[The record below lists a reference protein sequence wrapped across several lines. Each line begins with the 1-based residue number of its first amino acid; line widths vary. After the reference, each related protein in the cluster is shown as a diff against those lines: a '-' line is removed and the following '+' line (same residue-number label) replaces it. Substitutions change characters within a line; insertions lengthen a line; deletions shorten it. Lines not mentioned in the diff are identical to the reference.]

1 MAEHAAGDGVDRE
14 FDFDPFSRA
23 RSREERR
30 NRCQPRHKKRVRKQE
45 VSARDQPAGTVEALH
60 RPRKRRDQ
68 EVIDAAAEVFYE
80 RGFADASVQD
90 VADELGILT
99 GSLYHYIETKEDL
112 LFRLLE
118 ELHDE
123 VQAILEEVA
132 AVEGLDPLQRL
143 ELYVRKQVLFNLE
156 NLPRVA
162 VYYNDYERLSP
173 DRRTQIVARRR
184 ALERYVTAVIEEAQ
198 SAGEANPELDARLL
212 SNFIHGAS
220 IWTYRWFRPAATPAK
235 RRSPTRA
242 ESSRSGA
249 SSA

>member
-1 MAEHAAGDGVDRE
+1 MSSTT
-14 FDFDPFSRA
+14 PKRA
-23 RSREERR
+23 R
-30 NRCQPRHKKRVRKQE
+30 KQQE
-45 VSARDQPAGTVEALH
+45 APVPEPTAGTVEALH

-68 EVIDAAAEVFYE
+68 EVIDAAAKVFYE

-90 VADELGILT
+90 VADELGILK

-132 AVEGLDPLQRL
+132 AVEGLKPLERL
-143 ELYVRKQVLFNLE
+143 ELYVREQVLFNLE

-173 DRRTQIVARRR
+173 DRRAQIIARRR
-184 ALERYVTAVIEEAQ
+184 LHERYVTEVIEEAQ
-198 SAGEANPELDARLL
+198 RDGEANPALDARLL
-212 SNFIHGAS
+212 SNFIHGAF
-220 IWTYRWFRPAATPAK
+220 IWTYRWYRPGGKVSREKVAGTCAEFALRGVVGATPSAK
-235 RRSPTRA
+235 RR
-242 ESSRSGA
+242 
-249 SSA
+249 

>member
-1 MAEHAAGDGVDRE
+1 M
-14 FDFDPFSRA
+14 PPSPQKRA
-23 RSREERR
+23 RKDATATER
-30 NRCQPRHKKRVRKQE
+30 PV
-45 VSARDQPAGTVEALH
+45 GTVEALH

-68 EVIDAAAEVFYE
+68 EVLDAAAKVFYE

-90 VADELGILT
+90 VADELGILK

-123 VQAILEEVA
+123 VQAITEEVA
-132 AVEGLDPLQRL
+132 AAEGLEPLERL

-173 DRRTQIVARRR
+173 DRRAQIVSRRR
-184 ALERYVTAVIEEAQ
+184 LHERYVTEVIEEAQ
-198 SAGEANPELDARLL
+198 RSGEANPELDARLL
-212 SNFIHGAS
+212 SNFIHGAF
-220 IWTYRWFRPAATPAK
+220 IWTYRWYHPGGKVSREKVADTC
-235 RRSPTRA
+235 A
-242 ESSRSGA
+242 EFALRGVVGVKPSSRRR
-249 SSA
+249 